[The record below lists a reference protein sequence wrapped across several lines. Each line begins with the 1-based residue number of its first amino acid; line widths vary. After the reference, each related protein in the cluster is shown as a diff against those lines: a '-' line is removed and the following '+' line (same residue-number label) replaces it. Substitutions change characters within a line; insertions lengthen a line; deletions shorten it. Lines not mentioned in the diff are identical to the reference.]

1 MRMLDNVIDLNH
13 YPIPEA
19 RAANLR
25 HRPVGLGL
33 MGFQDALWE
42 LGIGYASEAAVAFA
56 DSSMEAISYYAI
68 LASTE
73 LAKER
78 GPYPSFA
85 GSKWDR
91 GLLPIDTV
99 PLLAEERGEPVDVD
113 LGSTLDWEP
122 VRAAVR
128 AHGMRNSNTMAIAP
142 TATIANIQGVS
153 QSIEPLYTNLYV
165 KSNLSGEFTV
175 VNERLVRDL
184 AQRGLWDAEMLDDLK
199 YDDGSVQAHR
209 AHPRRDQGALPD
221 RLRDRRHLADRLRRP
236 PPEVDRHGAV
246 AQPLRRRAV
255 RPRPE
260 RSLPLRLA
268 AGSQDDL
275 LPPLAR
281 RDPEREIDAR
291 RQPPRHPAAL
301 DARPQRLG

>member
-56 DSSMEAISYYAI
+56 DRSMEAIAYYAI

-73 LAKER
+73 LAQER
-78 GPYPSFA
+78 GAYPVL
-85 GSKWDR
+85 R
-91 GLLPIDTV
+91 GLEVGPRSPADRHGRRCWPRSAASRSTSTW
-99 PLLAEERGEPVDVD
+99 R
-113 LGSTLDWEP
+113 STLDWEP

-128 AHGMRNSNTMAIAP
+128 AHGMRNSNSMAIAP

-175 VNERLVRDL
+175 VNERLVARP
-184 AQRGLWDAEMLDDLK
+184 G
-199 YDDGSVQAHR
+199 R
-209 AHPRRDQGALPD
+209 ARPVGRR
-221 RLRDRRHLADRLRRP
+221 
-236 PPEVDRHGAV
+236 
-246 AQPLRRRAV
+246 
-255 RPRPE
+255 
-260 RSLPLRLA
+260 
-268 AGSQDDL
+268 
-275 LPPLAR
+275 
-281 RDPEREIDAR
+281 DAR
-291 RQPPRHPAAL
+291 R
-301 DARPQRLG
+301 PQVLRRLGAGDRRASPTRSRSATRPPSRSTPPG

>member
-1 MRMLDNVIDLNH
+1 
-13 YPIPEA
+13 
-19 RAANLR
+19 
-25 HRPVGLGL
+25 

-56 DSSMEAISYYAI
+56 DSSMEADLLLRDPGLDRAGRGARRRIPRSPARSGTAACCRSTRCRCSPRSA
-68 LASTE
+68 ASQSTSTW
-73 LAKER
+73 A
-78 GPYPSFA
+78 
-85 GSKWDR
+85 
-91 GLLPIDTV
+91 
-99 PLLAEERGEPVDVD
+99 
-113 LGSTLDWEP
+113 STLDWEP

-184 AQRGLWDAEMLDDLK
+184 AARGLWDAEMLDDLK

-246 AQPLRRRAV
+246 AQSLRRRAV
-255 RPRPE
+255 RPRAE

-275 LPPLAR
+275 LPPLSR
-281 RDPEREIDAR
+281 RDAEREIDAR

-301 DARPQRLG
+301 DARPQRLGRRCHRAR